1 MNNSQFILRI
11 IYVKTP
17 MYNDIGIIEH
27 GHEKAHFNVT
37 TFNFL
42 VPNLN
47 NINSLH
53 ILLCL
58 HPCHIF
64 EENKSH

>member
-1 MNNSQFILRI
+1 MDNSQFILWI
-11 IYVKTP
+11 IYIKNP
-17 MYNDIGIIEH
+17 MYNNFTIIEH

-42 VPNLN
+42 APNLN
-47 NINSLH
+47 KINSLY

-58 HPCHIF
+58 HP
-64 EENKSH
+64 